1 MAAAIMP
8 ESATKIS
15 VALVLLGPTN
25 DLRRDSQGYYHDQLK
40 TLRKPAT
47 TPHSVPTIRS
57 YFGVAEGTHLLSK
70 CVLSPW

>member
-1 MAAAIMP
+1 MTAAVVP
-8 ESATKIS
+8 ESASEIC

-47 TPHSVPTIRS
+47 TPQSVRTIRS
-57 YFGVAEGTHLLSK
+57 YFGVAEGTHLLLK